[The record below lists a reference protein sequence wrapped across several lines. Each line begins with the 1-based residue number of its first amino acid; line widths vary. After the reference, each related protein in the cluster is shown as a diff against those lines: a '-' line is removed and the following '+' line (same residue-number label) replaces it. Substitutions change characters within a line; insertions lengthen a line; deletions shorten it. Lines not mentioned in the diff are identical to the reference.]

1 MANVDATLAG
11 QILVNNES
19 VFTKRSLNIT
29 WLDIVEAGTYSDND
43 TVTFTI
49 PVKAGEFVDTVGVKL
64 ITAFTD
70 SGSGD
75 ELDVKVGDGSDDDG
89 YITNA
94 DLHDSQTE
102 ISYVCNTGAYVVGGS
117 TARGKLYTAA
127 DTIDIILTPNVSTG
141 TDYALSELTAGEIK
155 VSVYAKNLN

>member
-1 MANVDATLAG
+1 MANVSASKAG
-11 QILVNNES
+11 ALLSNNES
-19 VFTKRSLNIT
+19 TLIKRAINIS

-49 PVKAGEFVDTVGVKL
+49 PVKAGEAITHVGVKL
-64 ITAFTD
+64 LTAFTD

-75 ELDVKVGDGSDDDG
+75 ELDVTVGDGSDPDG
-89 YITNA
+89 FITAA

-102 ISYVCNTGAYVVGGS
+102 ISYVANTGAYIDTEVY
-117 TARGKLYTAA
+117 KLYTSD
-127 DTIDIILTPNVSTG
+127 DTVDILLTPNISTG

-155 VSVYAKNLN
+155 VTVYALDLN